1 METVALRFADIL
13 STASAVANY
22 RGEPEV
28 VAAHLLDAIDVLAD
42 RKTMED
48 LGRPQSPLVA
58 AHRPQAVVVQGV
70 QDLVRRWFA
79 ELNGDINAELTG
91 ESLDRFIADLR
102 TLAAGPA

>member
-22 RGEPEV
+22 RGESE
-28 VAAHLLDAIDVLAD
+28 VAAPHLVDAIDVLSE

-58 AHRPQAVVVQGV
+58 AHRPQAVVVPAV

-79 ELNGDINAELTG
+79 ELHGDINAELTG
-91 ESLDRFIADLR
+91 ETLDRFISDLR
-102 TLAAGPA
+102 TLESG